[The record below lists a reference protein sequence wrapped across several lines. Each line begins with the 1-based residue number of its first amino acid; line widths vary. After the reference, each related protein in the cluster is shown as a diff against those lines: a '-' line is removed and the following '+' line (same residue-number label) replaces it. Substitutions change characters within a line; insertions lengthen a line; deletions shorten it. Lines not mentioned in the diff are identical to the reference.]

1 MTASLNPILTQP
13 LLHSLADPSAFFP
26 SHTPILNLELRLP
39 SISHVFRQ
47 SLLLH
52 EHRLQLKPTSN
63 PTAQL
68 NHALVTTSHPSQ
80 RLVNDTLT
88 LLRLSRD
95 ELHHPDFQSILLNA
109 NIAVTRQE
117 EADKLLDHVGRSYLQ
132 LLTSRDISYPPF
144 YKSFPHARHVL
155 ILRLQLAPLVTMTTN
170 RHNANCERCAAQ
182 TPDTIDHWLLSRP
195 SLTTPRTA
203 FLQNL
208 AICADAL
215 DDTVSNL
222 RGVITK
228 QV

>member
-80 RLVNDTLT
+80 RLVYDTLT

-132 LLTSRDISYPPF
+132 LLIT
-144 YKSFPHARHVL
+144 RH
-155 ILRLQLAPLVTMTTN
+155 IIP
-170 RHNANCERCAAQ
+170 
-182 TPDTIDHWLLSRP
+182 
-195 SLTTPRTA
+195 A
-203 FLQNL
+203 FLQIL
-208 AICADAL
+208 PTRETRPYPTPSTRTARHHDHQQ
-215 DDTVSNL
+215 TQRRL
-222 RGVITK
+222 RAVRSPNT
-228 QV
+228 